1 MKKILCIIS
10 LCFVVIALTNCKGK
24 GGDSLETAISQT
36 TVNDQSTEKAQTK
49 TRKQINQESAGD
61 STGIDP
67 QSPYWYD
74 PTISEPTFSEDGDTL
89 WYFPRKKKGGDYIV
103 PDGVKFVEER
113 AFLGCGKLRS
123 VVFPKS
129 MTHMEL
135 ATFESCPMLEKVVF
149 KGVIDEI
156 PFRGFNYC
164 PKLKEIHLVN
174 RRPPSMW
181 GTESEFED
189 DQEIIDYTFSEVNMR
204 KCKIYVP
211 KGCAKRYKHARIWKR
226 FKHIIEE

>member
-1 MKKILCIIS
+1 MRKIVCMIS
-10 LCFVVIALTNCKGK
+10 LCLVVISLTNCKGRGENSDK
-24 GGDSLETAISQT
+24 AETLQT
-36 TVNDQSTEKAQTK
+36 TTNGQSTEKAQAETK
-49 TRKQINQESAGD
+49 NQVDQEDTVD
-61 STGIDP
+61 SIGIDP
-67 QSPYWYD
+67 HSPYWYD
-74 PTISEPTFSEDGDTL
+74 PTISEPTFSEDRDTL

-103 PDGVKFVEER
+103 PDGVKYVQGR
-113 AFLGCGKLRS
+113 AFLGCEKLRS

-129 MTHMEL
+129 MTHMEM

-174 RRPPSMW
+174 RRPPSIW
-181 GTESEFED
+181 NSENEFED
-189 DQEIIDYTFSEVNMR
+189 DEEIINFTFSEVNMK

-211 KGCAKRYKHARIWKR
+211 KGCAKRYKRARIWKR
-226 FKHIIEE
+226 FKHIVEE